1 MISYTV
7 KSNRS
12 QQIRKIVAFKGE
24 AQTIKYDFSPWETD
38 NGTVTSVVWS
48 KLRGQAAVSNESLSS
63 SVSSAT
69 ITTPESGSSMIK
81 ITATAG
87 NNIFVTHLRVL
98 TKDPNRLYHYDDY
111 GIHTR

>member
-1 MISYTV
+1 MISYVV

-12 QQIRKIVAFKGE
+12 QQLRRLLAFKSE
-24 AQTIKYDFSPWETD
+24 AQTIQYDFSPWETD
-38 NGTVTSVVWS
+38 NGTVTSVTWT
-48 KLRGQAAVSNESLSS
+48 KLRGQASITNESLSS
-63 SVSSAT
+63 SISSAT

-81 ITATAG
+81 ITAIAG

-98 TKDPNRLYHYDDY
+98 TKDPDRLYHYDDY